1 MNLPSNPHFR
11 REPAPWIV
19 RFAHL
24 VAAGGHVLDVAS
36 GYGRQ
41 ALFLARAGFR
51 VTAVDRDADALA
63 TLAGTGIDTRVA
75 DLEDGPWPL
84 AGQRFDGVVV
94 VHYLHR
100 PRCSELVDAVA
111 DDGVLLYET
120 FAQGNEAYGRPSNPA
135 FLLAPD
141 ELLQR
146 VEGRLRVVAFEQGTV
161 EHYGGTAV
169 VQRIAAVGLARP
181 WPPALAALPDGAR
194 GAP

>member
-24 VAAGGHVLDVAS
+24 IAPAGRVLDVAA

-41 ALFLARAGFR
+41 ALYLAREGHR
-51 VTAVDRDADALA
+51 VTAVDRDAAALA
-63 TLAGTGIDTRVA
+63 TLAGTGIETRVA
-75 DLEDGPWPL
+75 DLEGDVWPL
-84 AGQRFDGVVV
+84 RGERYDGVVV

-100 PRCSELVDAVA
+100 PRLADVVAAVA

-120 FAQGNEAYGRPSNPA
+120 FAQGNEAHGRPSNPA
-135 FLLAPD
+135 FLLEPG
-141 ELLQR
+141 ELLR
-146 VEGRLRVVAFEQGTV
+146 RAEGRLRVVAFEQGEV
-161 EHYGGTAV
+161 AHYGGLAV
-169 VQRIAAVGLARP
+169 VQRVAAVGLARP
-181 WPPALAALPDGAR
+181 WPPRLDQRPE